1 MSRAR
6 THQKNAWTLTRSLA
20 VRAASSRLTMNVR
33 ARADAHRVFP
43 DDMVLTPLRRRLR
56 IRLDRRRTPILSF
69 RVHRLGGSSA
79 RDVRRGLL
87 VDGRSIL
94 STGRQGA
101 SDRYGCRRL
110 AGWLPLLE
118 ALPVELNDGLDADEA
133 RLADDA
139 HPSTARARPR
149 AGTCGRPRPAWD
161 RPACDRLV
169 AS

>member
-6 THQKNAWTLTRSLA
+6 THQRNAWGLTRSLV
-20 VRAASSRLTMNVR
+20 VRAASSRLMTNVSPR
-33 ARADAHRVFP
+33 RSAQNCS
-43 DDMVLTPLRRRLR
+43 DDVVLTPLRRRLR
-56 IRLDRRRTPILSF
+56 IRLDRRRTPSLSF

-94 STGRQGA
+94 FTGRQGA